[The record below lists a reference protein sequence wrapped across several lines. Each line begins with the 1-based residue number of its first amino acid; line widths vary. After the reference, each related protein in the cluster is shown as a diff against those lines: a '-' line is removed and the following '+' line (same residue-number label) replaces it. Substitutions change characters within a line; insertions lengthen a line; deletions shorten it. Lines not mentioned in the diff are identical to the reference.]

1 MASLGRPRDS
11 LDVAIRLFLLGLAL
25 PRADIERSLGHE
37 AITSAARLGMLGE
50 CPVDPSL
57 VVSLVQLFPLDAEAL
72 SPSPE
77 TAHNDESNREHA
89 STATTD
95 PPERRQRG
103 GEERAGREGQTGVG
117 GRGSG
122 ALSGEKAKA
131 CGVDGVAAASHLV
144 FATDWPPP
152 GSTALTEEPVMYIG
166 PDSIGLVQ
174 HAPRRVTSRS
184 HSFDVELGGPRVDDD
199 LLFFSGGADVVA
211 RKGVAD
217 ERVAERAA
225 MPARQAGYGV
235 LETVLDLCCGS
246 GVQGIA
252 AAALR
257 GGNALVTCVDI
268 NPRAV
273 RFARFN
279 ALLNGL
285 DESRF
290 RAVAGDLYCALA
302 SRRPSDETAS
312 SGKVQARADADKQTP
327 AGEDYAHRSTL
338 GETAGRGVS
347 GGGGD
352 AREGNRERLPGAVP
366 FEDGEEASTRGSLY
380 APLGRGAPGAPRNE
394 NAPKTFDLILVNP
407 PFVPVPPRL
416 DSVRRRYDVFAAG
429 GANGEEIVEG
439 IFCGVMDHL
448 RPGGVLA
455 MVSELANPRAFD
467 VKLRRWVGGCGL
479 ETIPA
484 AEASGV
490 AVVGREQ
497 AEGRAPENEQRGEG
511 GGTTPSGSQ
520 VSEGDASS
528 SSPRS
533 AAADRDGSSAWTGVV
548 LHEKVPWTASEYAA
562 RRAGTAREALGWERH
577 LALVGVE
584 EMAPGFVFVRRR
596 EPPSSGA
603 RGAGYGGRGRSGG
616 EAMGG
621 VDVDIQG
628 VEKLWA
634 PHNKAAVQNTLGAL
648 RRL

>member
-11 LDVAIRLFLLGLAL
+11 LDVIIRLFLLGLAL

-37 AITSAARLGMLGE
+37 AISSAARLGMLGE

-57 VVSLVQLFPLDAEAL
+57 LVSLVQLFPLDAEAL
-72 SPSPE
+72 SPSSE
-77 TAHNDESNREHA
+77 TAHIDEYSREQA
-89 STATTD
+89 CTAATD
-95 PPERRQRG
+95 PSARRQRG
-103 GEERAGREGQTGVG
+103 GEERTGGEGQTGVG

-131 CGVDGVAAASHLV
+131 ATCGVDGVAAASNLV

-152 GSTALTEEPVMYIG
+152 GSTGLTEEPVMYIG

-184 HSFDVELGGPRVDDD
+184 HSFDVELGGPCVDD
-199 LLFFSGGADVVA
+199 LLIFAGEADLA
-211 RKGVAD
+211 DQADVAD
-217 ERVAERAA
+217 EGVAGRAA
-225 MPARQAGYGV
+225 VPAGQAGEGV

-290 RAVAGDLYCALA
+290 RAVAGDLYCALV

-312 SGKVQARADADKQTP
+312 SGAVQAQADVDKQTP
-327 AGEDYAHRSTL
+327 PVEDYTHLSTL
-338 GETAGRGVS
+338 GETAGRELS
-347 GGGGD
+347 GGDGG
-352 AREGNRERLPGAVP
+352 AHEGNREWGPEAVP
-366 FEDGEEASTRGSLY
+366 FDDDEEASTRGSLN
-380 APLGRGAPGAPRNE
+380 APLGRGAPGVLRNE

-429 GANGEEIVEG
+429 GANGEEIVG
-439 IFCGVMDHL
+439 DIFCGVMDHL

-455 MVSELANPRAFD
+455 MVSELVNPRAFD
-467 VKLRRWVGGCGL
+467 VKLRRWVGGRGS
-479 ETIPA
+479 ETIPT
-484 AEASGV
+484 AEATGV
-490 AVVGREQ
+490 AVVEREQ
-497 AEGRAPENEQRGEG
+497 AGGRPPENEQRDEG
-511 GGTTPSGSQ
+511 GGSQ
-520 VSEGDASS
+520 FPEGDASS
-528 SSPRS
+528 SYPRS
-533 AAADRDGSSAWTGVV
+533 AAVDGDGSSAWTGVV
-548 LHEKVPWTASEYAA
+548 LHEKTPWTAGEYAA
-562 RRAGTAREALGWERH
+562 RRAGTAREAQGWERH

-596 EPPSSGA
+596 ETPYSEA
-603 RGAGYGGRGRSGG
+603 RGAGYGGGGRTGG
-616 EAMGG
+616 EATGG
-621 VDVDIQG
+621 VDVGIQG

-634 PHNKAAVQNTLGAL
+634 PHNKAAVLNTVAAL